1 MQNLLEELKSALQS
15 DERLI
20 VDGSLVKN
28 KIVEL
33 ALAMD
38 EGLLALLLHN
48 KAIKK
53 QFFREVGGVLVFD
66 KAAFQ
71 SFVSNKQFL
80 PDSYT
85 ALKNKIGLTANREY
99 LTESKEVVLAWPYK
113 DCVLAGGQTKE
124 DQKRKEI
131 FWNET
136 LAADEIDRLLEP
148 KALTSFKKYDKD
160 GEREVESVSLDDNLI
175 IKGNNLLAL
184 HSLKK
189 QYAGKVKLIY
199 IDPPYNTG
207 GATDTF
213 TYNNSFKHSSWLTFI
228 KNRLEISKNLLQND
242 GFLAITI
249 DHEELF
255 YLGAL
260 ADEIFGVMNRVGIV
274 TIYINPKGRQHE
286 RFFSASTEY
295 MLVYAKN
302 IELAQFRKVT
312 LDETKAN
319 EFIYEDISGK
329 YRLDDFARI
338 RESTLRTKK
347 PNFWYPIYVSPDLTK
362 ISSDKKTGW
371 ETVYP
376 TNNGKEYT
384 WKTKLDTFIAR
395 NDNFEFVAVKKGGQT
410 KICNKYYEQ
419 QVFKNIWTDKKY
431 FSEFQGTNIIK
442 KLIGSDKFSYPK
454 SLYSTLDTLKIM
466 SSDQDIILD
475 FFAGSGTTAHAVL
488 GLNKEDGGN
497 RRYILCEQMDY
508 VQEVTVERVKA
519 VLKQGNIDSS
529 FIYCELAQHN
539 ANIIDKIEQANT
551 AGALK
556 AIWREMENTDFI
568 SYKIKPETINQ
579 NIHEFEALS
588 LAEQK
593 RFLIAVLDKNQLYVN
608 YSEIDDADYQIP
620 EADKKL
626 NKQFYGE

>member
-1 MQNLLEELKSALQS
+1 MQNLLQELKSALQS

-38 EGLLALLLHN
+38 EGLLALLLSN
-48 KAIKK
+48 NAIKK

-148 KALTSFKKYDKD
+148 KALTNFKKYDKD

-189 QYAGKVKLIY
+189 QYTGKVKLIY

-207 GATDTF
+207 NDGF
-213 TYNNSFKHSSWLTFI
+213 GYNDRFNHSAWLTFMR
-228 KNRLEISKNLLQND
+228 NRLEVVRGLLRDDGGIFVSCDDNEQAYLKVLMDEVFGRENFIINFAVIRSEGGGLAKQVVKGHDHLILFAKKINSFIPLKKPKDIRGKIIIKNGENYWIESDWLRKEF
-242 GFLAITI
+242 GKYGTC
-249 DHEELF
+249 HYEEI
-255 YLGAL
+255 
-260 ADEIFGVMNRVGIV
+260 EKI
-274 TIYINPKGRQHE
+274 KGREKKIEIDQGIKDGIYVLVPKKKGLNAVGRLRLVKEDGTKFYSVLKHLNARGNDDLNGLGFDFSFPKPVSLLKE
-286 RFFSASTEY
+286 IIRGATFFSKD
-295 MLVYAKN
+295 KN
-302 IELAQFRKVT
+302 
-312 LDETKAN
+312 
-319 EFIYEDISGK
+319 
-329 YRLDDFARI
+329 
-338 RESTLRTKK
+338 
-347 PNFWYPIYVSPDLTK
+347 
-362 ISSDKKTGW
+362 
-371 ETVYP
+371 
-376 TNNGKEYT
+376 
-384 WKTKLDTFIAR
+384 
-395 NDNFEFVAVKKGGQT
+395 
-410 KICNKYYEQ
+410 
-419 QVFKNIWTDKKY
+419 
-431 FSEFQGTNIIK
+431 
-442 KLIGSDKFSYPK
+442 
-454 SLYSTLDTLKIM
+454 
-466 SSDQDIILD
+466 DIILD

-519 VLKQGNIDSS
+519 VLKQGNTDSS

-539 ANIIDKIEQANT
+539 ANVIDKIEQAG
-551 AGALK
+551 AAEALK